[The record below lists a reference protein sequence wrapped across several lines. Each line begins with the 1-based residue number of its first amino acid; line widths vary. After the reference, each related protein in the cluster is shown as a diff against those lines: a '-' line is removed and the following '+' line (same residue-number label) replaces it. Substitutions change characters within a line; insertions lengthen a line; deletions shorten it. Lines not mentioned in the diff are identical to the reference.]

1 MRLTSTVAK
10 VFDTRAEMGAAA
22 AADVA
27 EAMQAVAAD
36 KGDITMCFAAAPSQD
51 DFLAALVD
59 TPDLPWDKVIAF
71 HLDEYIDL
79 PRGHKNSFE
88 VYLNTHIFDAAK
100 PGKIF
105 FMADMEGTP
114 QQQAEAYA
122 ALLKQHGGIDIAC
135 IGIGEN
141 GHIAFNEPGSSFS
154 TGKQT
159 ELITLDEKSVQ
170 QQYRDY
176 KDHPD
181 PEARY
186 ASLDEVPRN
195 AITMT
200 VPAICASRRIFC
212 IVPAEPK
219 AEAVKAALEGP
230 LTNQC
235 PATALRTHPAAIIYL
250 DADSA
255 RLLTPRIGGSTHV

>member
-1 MRLTSTVAK
+1 MKRISTVVK
-10 VFDTRAEMGAAA
+10 MLDTRAEMGAAA
-22 AADVA
+22 AGDIA
-27 EAMQAVAAD
+27 EAMKAVAARKD
-36 KGDITMCFAAAPSQD
+36 DITMCFAAAPSQD

-88 VYLNTHIFDAAK
+88 GYLNIHIFDTVK
-100 PGKIF
+100 PGTIY
-105 FMADMEGTP
+105 FMADMEGNP
-114 QQQAEAYA
+114 QQKAAAYDE
-122 ALLKQHGGIDIAC
+122 LLKEHGGIDIAC

-141 GHIAFNEPGSSFS
+141 GHIAFNEPGADFFS
-154 TGKQT
+154 DRQT

-181 PEARY
+181 PAARY
-186 ASLDEVPRN
+186 ASLDDVPRN

-200 VPAICASRRIFC
+200 IPAICAARQIFC
-212 IVPAEPK
+212 IVPAAPK

-230 LTNQC
+230 ITNQC
-235 PATALRTHPAAIIYL
+235 PATALRTHAATIMYL

-255 RLLTPRIGGSTHV
+255 KLLTRRIGG